1 MPRKLRVIHDP
12 VANHVVRRATAV
24 VRAPFVDELQE
35 RMTAATGRP
44 RTHSW
49 RALLALLLIDALE
62 RPGQIHCTR
71 AHHAAV
77 RLTPKQRKK
86 IGLTETVTYRQ
97 VHGALASLGQAMK
110 VTLNTQ
116 TGEISAP
123 VNMDDLL
130 TRIVRAPIPQ
140 DLLGGSA
147 YAIDATDLE
156 SYYSPFGLINKKHQK
171 KNQDK
176 KKEKS
181 KDRRPGEYE
190 SLVDEGK
197 NSMKQKPGR
206 VLKGDLPI
214 IGTDGRV
221 QNCADPDA
229 RDGYRAGKNLRE
241 KDTFTGYHPHIA
253 TAIPPP
259 GMRASAALAHGL
271 VICPAGS
278 SSDQAGIDLLE
289 ALTRADVAVKH
300 INVDRGYSYRVTP
313 AWARRLCRRDISQTI
328 DLHATQRG
336 VHPGPVPGTIF
347 VDGHLFIDALPKPLW
362 ELPGFPLNMTT
373 TDRLERIAEYDR
385 RVPFAFSKFGK
396 PNRERGTQR
405 YRGPALT
412 GKVRC
417 PNHPPSMPAHPAT
430 RPTTSCPS
438 TGCHCGRTI
447 TLGPEDHLRER
458 QDKLYGTTK
467 WAEDYGRRNLIESL
481 NASLKVHHGG
491 LRRGGIR
498 VQTLQRTGILAALIM
513 AATNITILLEAYGR
527 DIGALSPDAHTSSAV
542 TAAQPAP
549 SRRRRPRRGKTP
561 RKKDPPPRTPASTT
575 TWLPATETQHRH

>member
-12 VANHVVRRATAV
+12 VANHVVQRAMAV

-35 RMTAATGRP
+35 HMTAATGRP

-71 AHHAAV
+71 AHHAAI
-77 RLTPKQRKK
+77 RLTPKQRKR

-130 TRIVRAPIPQ
+130 TRIVRAPIPH

-156 SYYSPFGLINKKHQK
+156 SYYSPHGLINKKRQNGSEDTK
-171 KNQDK
+171 YQEQDSRK
-176 KKEKS
+176 
-181 KDRRPGEYE
+181 
-190 SLVDEGK
+190 LGK
-197 NSMKQKPGR
+197 
-206 VLKGDLPI
+206 VLKGQLPV
-214 IGTDGRV
+214 IGFDGRV
-221 QNCADPDA
+221 QNCVGPDA
-229 RDGYRAGKNLRE
+229 RDGYRAGKNLQG
-241 KDTFTGYHPHIA
+241 KSTFTGYHLHIA
-253 TAIPPP
+253 TAIPISGLP
-259 GMRASAALAHGL
+259 ASAALAHGL

-300 INVDRGYSYRVTP
+300 INVDRGYSYRVTA

-373 TDRLERIAEYDR
+373 VDRLERIAEYDR

-417 PNHPPSMPAHPAT
+417 PNHPPSMRAHPAT

-542 TAAQPAP
+542 PAAQPAP
-549 SRRRRPRRGKTP
+549 SRRRRPRRDKTP